1 MSNFDLTL
9 KLNCTKSK
17 SLRQPYG
24 SNPGTQMANWVS
36 FANALKVKE
45 KNTRS
50 WNMNSEKWNGSHLH
64 GVERSR
70 KTGSE
75 LLLAA
80 VWVSGSCQ
88 RLAGTP
94 QVGDGGRSIPE
105 KSQNF

>member
-1 MSNFDLTL
+1 
-9 KLNCTKSK
+9 
-17 SLRQPYG
+17 
-24 SNPGTQMANWVS
+24 MANWVS